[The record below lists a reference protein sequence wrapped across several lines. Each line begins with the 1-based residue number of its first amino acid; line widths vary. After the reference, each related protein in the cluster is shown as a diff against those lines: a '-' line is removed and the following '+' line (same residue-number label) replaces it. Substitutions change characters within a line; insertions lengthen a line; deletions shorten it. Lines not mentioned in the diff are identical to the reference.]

1 MSGDLDELLA
11 ELELVAAQLATSHR
25 ELGMLLSAEKNAK
38 VLGFNQSDARSVS
51 ERENVGSV
59 QALNITEDIF
69 KLRAT
74 INALEARRDYLTVA
88 IPVEIQRTL
97 VPVPVAV

>member
-1 MSGDLDELLA
+1 MPTTTLNPIDELLA
-11 ELELVAAQLATSHR
+11 ELELVAGQLAQSHR
-25 ELGMLLSAEKNAK
+25 ELGSLLSAEKNAK

-69 KLRAT
+69 KVRAT
-74 INALEARRDYLTVA
+74 INSLEARRDYLTVA
-88 IPVEIQRTL
+88 IPVELQRA
-97 VPVPVAV
+97 AV